1 MYVNTKYKIKQ
12 ITLLSCLR
20 EDVYLHLELCSLCVC
35 RLKRTVKKGK
45 STYSSNHLQSSRGNG
60 RPPWPKRGE
69 KWVQCTSGLKKK
81 NENVDTM
88 SRNWQ
93 HRLTTNR
100 VAFTKKRLHFY
111 SNNWWLYD
119 WKSCDRCNLQGV
131 FSSIYRLTVDL
142 LWKAQSTFGCSL
154 QHSCWPR
161 DSGGPSS
168 VCSVCKHCKRRN
180 STENQDQNVL
190 SIYKETKRQHE
201 IWDKLKK
208 MKVFNANT
216 KV

>member
-12 ITLLSCLR
+12 ITFFTVMFEGRCVFTSRALFLMCLQA
-20 EDVYLHLELCSLCVC
+20 EENC
-35 RLKRTVKKGK
+35 KKGK

-81 NENVDTM
+81 NEKVDTM

-100 VAFTKKRLHFY
+100 VAFTKKLLHFY

-119 WKSCDRCNLQGV
+119 WKSCDRRNLQGV
-131 FSSIYRLTVDL
+131 FLSIYRLTVDL

-168 VCSVCKHCKRRN
+168 VCSVCKHCKRSARSKFNWKPGSKRFVNIQRN
-180 STENQDQNVL
+180 
-190 SIYKETKRQHE
+190 
-201 IWDKLKK
+201 
-208 MKVFNANT
+208 
-216 KV
+216 